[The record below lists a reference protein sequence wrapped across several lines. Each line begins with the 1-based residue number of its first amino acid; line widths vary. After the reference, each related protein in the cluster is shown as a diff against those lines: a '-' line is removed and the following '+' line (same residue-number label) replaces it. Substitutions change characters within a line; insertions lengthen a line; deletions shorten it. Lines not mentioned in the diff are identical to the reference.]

1 MGQETTTGNKKNT
14 KLARQQNNSLYLLF
28 NLVSKEFKLKYRRS
42 VLGVLWSLLNPLL
55 MMIVMSLIFTNIFR
69 FSFDMYPFAV
79 YLILGQTLFAIFQDG
94 TVGSMRSIVD
104 AAPLIKKVHVE
115 KIVFPTEKVIF
126 AIVNFGFSLIAIAL
140 VMIYFGMVPSW
151 HIIGVP
157 VLIVLLGVFTL
168 GVAYLV
174 SALTVF
180 FRDIEHLWTVL
191 MTIWFYFTPIFWPYD
206 ALANNGLS
214 WVYSLVQCN
223 PMYHFVSC
231 FRQLITGVSLPS
243 DLSIMVEFGICTIA
257 AVVAIALGLL
267 VFKKLEKKFILYI

>member
-1 MGQETTTGNKKNT
+1 MGQNTPATDTKNIKASKK
-14 KLARQQNNSLYLLF
+14 QNNSLYLLF

-69 FSFDMYPFAV
+69 FSFDIYPFAV

-94 TVGSMRSIVD
+94 SVGSMRSIID

-126 AIVNFGFSLIAIAL
+126 AIVNFGFSLIAIAIVL
-140 VMIYFGMVPSW
+140 ICFGMVPSW
-151 HIIGVP
+151 KIIMIP
-157 VLIVLLGVFTL
+157 LLVLLLGIFTL
-168 GVAYLV
+168 GISYLV

-191 MTIWFYFTPIFWPYD
+191 MTVWFYFTPIFWPYD

-214 WVYSLVQCN
+214 WVYMLVQCN

-231 FRQLITGVSLPS
+231 FRQMVTGLSLPS
-243 DLSIMVEFGICTIA
+243 DMAILPELGICAICA
-257 AVVAIALGLL
+257 AVALAVGLL